1 MSRSIRNRHEK
12 HGVYIKWCGKS
23 DKKDKT
29 IANRKFRRRENK
41 EAHKT
46 LIEGEDNFETN
57 NIKDVSNTYSFS
69 SDGLASYIG
78 FAEIKKWRG
87 PIEKEEQYKYRNK

>member
-12 HGVYIKWCGKS
+12 NGVYLKWCGKS

-29 IANRKFRRRENK
+29 IANRKFRRQETK
-41 EAHKT
+41 EARET
-46 LIEGEDNFETN
+46 LIEGEDKFKTTD
-57 NIKDVSNTYSFS
+57 IKDVSNNYDFS
-69 SDGLASYIG
+69 SDGGANYVG
-78 FAEIKKWRG
+78 FDEVKRWRG